1 MVAPRVSD
9 ASVQRSPQRAIPRG
23 ALGAAAAVLYVF
35 LWATAFVPSRV
46 LARGAPP
53 LGILAIRFL
62 LAGGI
67 LLAIAAVL
75 RMPIPRDRRTWS
87 GSSCLA
93 WAETPSTS

>member
-1 MVAPRVSD
+1 LGR
-9 ASVQRSPQRAIPRG
+9 PQP
-23 ALGAAAAVLYVF
+23 VLYVF

-67 LLAIAAVL
+67 LLAIAAAL
-75 RMPIPRDRRTWS
+75 RLRIPRDGRP
-87 GSSCLA
+87 GCSCSCSA
-93 WAETPSTS
+93 WVETPCTWE

>member
-62 LAGGI
+62 IAGGI
-67 LLAIAAVL
+67 LLAIAAAPSVFWESADRL
-75 RMPIPRDRRTWS
+75 RSLSRNLQAKP
-87 GSSCLA
+87 
-93 WAETPSTS
+93 